1 MALHETTSP
10 APLEPI
16 RDAAAARVLLQHPLR
31 ARVLALGAAEARSPA
46 DMARELGESR
56 QKVHFHV
63 TKLADAGLLERAG
76 TARKRNMTEQ
86 RWRATARSYVLAP
99 ELLGGV
105 GAHALPV
112 EDAASAAT
120 LMARAARLQHEVGIA
135 MSEAGAAGK
144 RLPSLSLSSE
154 LRFTSAAQRAAF
166 TEALQDAVTRIVAEH
181 TSPAE
186 TPDGAAAKG
195 RPYRL
200 VLGCHPIPP
209 GQTDAERAAARRTTE
224 SDR

>member
-1 MALHETTSP
+1 MPPPDSTSP
-10 APLEPI
+10 APLEAI
-16 RDAAAARVLLQHPLR
+16 RDTAAARVLLQHPLR

-63 TKLADAGLLERAG
+63 IKLGEAGLLERAG

-99 ELLGGV
+99 ELLGGA
-105 GAHALPV
+105 GAHDLPV
-112 EDAASAAT
+112 EDAASATT

-135 MSEAGAAGK
+135 MGEAGAAGE
-144 RLPSLSLSSE
+144 RLASLSLSSE
-154 LRFTSAAQRAAF
+154 FRFRSAAQRAAF
-166 TEALQDAVTRIVAEH
+166 TEALEDAITRVVAEH

-186 TPDGAAAKG
+186 TPDGAPAKG

-209 GQTDAERAAARRTTE
+209 GRTDAERAAAARTQE